1 MSVFDMLK
9 HHSME
14 HVKQLSLATRR
25 KHVAAILVLFAT
37 PSLDTSNVS
46 D

>member
-9 HHSME
+9 HYSME
-14 HVKQLSLATRR
+14 HVKHLSFSTRR

-37 PSLDTSNVS
+37 LSLDTSNVS
-46 D
+46 G